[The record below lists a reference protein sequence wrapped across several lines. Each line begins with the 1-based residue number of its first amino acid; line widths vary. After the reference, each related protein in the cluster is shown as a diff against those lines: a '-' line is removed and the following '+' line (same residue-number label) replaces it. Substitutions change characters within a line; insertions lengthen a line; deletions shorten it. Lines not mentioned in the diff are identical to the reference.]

1 MSRFRAF
8 VPAAF
13 LVLATSSTVGLLASQ
28 DPVPPVPPAAP
39 ARAGAVVIKES
50 VKDLGIVG
58 LGTNPEAVFTIE
70 NRGASA
76 IEISVAPVALGL
88 RVIDAVRTIAPSAS
102 GTVRVAVDTFRAGVT
117 TEWKVEVRTSDPATP
132 AIELTVKADVR
143 NFLTVEPAA
152 ARFNFVQYGPE
163 GGTTHVISAQDDAPL
178 EVLGVE
184 APADFITVA
193 WRELKTPAE
202 RVADLPG
209 RQWRIDLT
217 IKGDA
222 AVGPIG
228 GYAIVRTNHPR
239 QPRAYVPVSGF
250 VRPLFAVT
258 PPSITLTAPP
268 EAGERPFTTL
278 VIKNFGEP
286 ALEITKASSDIAGL
300 RATIVAVDG
309 GHTWR
314 VELRRDAAA
323 TGAWT
328 SGTLRLTTT
337 HPKVSELTVP
347 VRLREGAGAAADA
360 DVQGAGANGSGAE
373 GVRAKSAER
382 LR

>member
-1 MSRFRAF
+1 MVRPATPRRQVRAEGPGGGSRSDIAMSRFSAF
-8 VPAAF
+8 VAF
-13 LVLATSSTVGLLASQ
+13 LVLTSFTVGLLAAQ
-28 DPVPPVPPAAP
+28 EP
-39 ARAGAVVIKES
+39 AGAAAGAIVIKEP

-58 LGTNPEAVFTIE
+58 LGTDPEAAFTLE
-70 NRGASA
+70 NHGASV
-76 IEISVAPVALGL
+76 IEISVKPVATGL
-88 RVIDAVRTIAPSAS
+88 RVVDAARTIAPSGA

-117 TEWKVEVRTSDPATP
+117 TEWKIEVATSDPA
-132 AIELTVKADVR
+132 AASIELTVRADVR
-143 NFLTVEPAA
+143 NFLTLEPAKA
-152 ARFNFVQYGPE
+152 NFNFVQYAPE
-163 GGTTHVISAQDDAPL
+163 GGTTHILSAQDEAPL
-178 EVLGVE
+178 EVLGVD

-239 QPRAYVPVSGF
+239 QPRAFLPVTGF

-258 PPSITLTAPP
+258 PPSILLSAPP
-268 EAGERPFTTL
+268 EPGELAFRTL
-278 VIKNFGEP
+278 VIKNFGEAP
-286 ALEITKASSDIAGL
+286 LEITKASSDIAAL
-300 RATIVAVDG
+300 RATIVPVDA

-314 VELRRDAAA
+314 IELRRDKAAA
-323 TGAWT
+323 SAWT

-337 HPKVSELTVP
+337 HPKVRELEVP
-347 VRLREGAGAAADA
+347 VRLPDGAGARPE
-360 DVQGAGANGSGAE
+360 VP
-373 GVRAKSAER
+373 R
-382 LR
+382 